1 MQGGVMQGRQ
11 GVSRRHITS
20 RPVPKSDSRARSPAA
35 VMRNSRWP
43 RRSASPGPK
52 GCRSSGRYTRAAGR
66 MPAAA
71 RSCCP
76 DRQSGSPGKPAFDI
90 RSRLANERAIEL
102 HQAFLL
108 AASRRKIR
116 SVTIPRISPTT
127 TAVST

>member
-1 MQGGVMQGRQ
+1 MQGRQ
-11 GVSRRHITS
+11 GVVEAHHQQAGTEERF
-20 RPVPKSDSRARSPAA
+20 
-35 VMRNSRWP
+35 
-43 RRSASPGPK
+43 PGPV
-52 GCRSSGRYTRAAGR
+52 SGGGDEKQPVAEAQRIAGAEGLPFVPEGTLER
-66 MPAAA
+66 QGV
-71 RSCCP
+71 CP
-76 DRQSGSPGKPAFDI
+76 QPPVHAVRTGNQDPPGKPAFDI